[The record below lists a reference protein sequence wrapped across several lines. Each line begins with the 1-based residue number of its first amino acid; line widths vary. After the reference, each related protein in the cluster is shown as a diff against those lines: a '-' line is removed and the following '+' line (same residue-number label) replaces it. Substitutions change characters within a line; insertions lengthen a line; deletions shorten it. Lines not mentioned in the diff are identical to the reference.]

1 MRARASVKQAVRA
14 ERDSVSVKKEKTRAE
29 GRREQARKPEEAW
42 RRRKTD
48 DDDDEGRGQWNL
60 NIWI

>member
-1 MRARASVKQAVRA
+1 MRAERGIVCERTEGKNKGGRARAS
-14 ERDSVSVKKEKTRAE
+14 KKLEE
-29 GRREQARKPEEAW
+29 GW
-42 RRRKTD
+42 RRRKTDD